1 MKIGKYNLNER
12 VMIIAEI
19 GNNHEGDFSLA
30 KDLIVSAAESGADAV
45 KFQTIVPHKLVS
57 IANQER
63 INQLKR
69 FQFTYDQ
76 FRELYEIS
84 VKTNITFLST
94 PFDLESVTF
103 LNEIVPAFKISSGD
117 NNFFP
122 LIKKIAETAKP
133 IIMSTGLS
141 NFKEIKNSADF
152 IKLIWNKKNIKQKL
166 ALLHCVSLYP
176 TSIENAN
183 LYQIYNLKRI
193 SDVVGYSD
201 HTIGIEASI
210 FSVFSGARII
220 EKHFTIDNNYSNFRD
235 HQLSVN
241 PSNLKNLVKKVRIAE
256 QYLGKFSSDI
266 SNEERKSIEGSRR
279 SIVTIKNLKKG
290 HTIEIQDIDWVRP
303 GSGLSVGSEN
313 LLIGK
318 KINKNISEG
327 SLISLEDLC

>member
-256 QYLGKFSSDI
+256 QYLGKLSSDI